1 MKYTIHLILPA
12 LAFLIFG
19 CSSASTTSGNTAK
32 TDAATTTTGNDA
44 GAATGSADGTTGQ
57 TTAAD
62 GADGADGATTQ
73 TDGTDGATAATGSV
87 DGTDGTTATT
97 ATDGT
102 DGTDGA
108 TATDGTDG
116 ATGVDGTDGAT
127 ATDGTDGST
136 GTASKGACDNPADQS
151 ILANEKL
158 ITDAGLKCGT
168 ECFLNSDVAKCGGD
182 CIVKETKVSA
192 GCGKCFGENIVCA
205 TPCALDCLADIEAP
219 KCIKCRCEN
228 GCPGKFTACAGIEDD
243 SCSK

>member
-1 MKYTIHLILPA
+1 MKYTFHLILPA

-19 CSSASTTSGNTAK
+19 CSSASTTSGSKAK
-32 TDAATTTTGNDA
+32 ADAATSTTGNDA
-44 GAATGSADGTTGQ
+44 GTATGTADGTTGQ

-62 GADGADGATTQ
+62 GTDGTDGATTQ
-73 TDGTDGATAATGSV
+73 TDGTDGTTAATGSV
-87 DGTDGTTATT
+87 DGTDGTTAAT

-108 TATDGTDG
+108 TG
-116 ATGVDGTDGAT
+116 ADGTDGAT

-136 GTASKGACDNPADQS
+136 GTASKGACDNPGDQA
-151 ILANEKL
+151 ILADKKL

-168 ECFLNSDVAKCGGD
+168 ECFLNADVAKCGGD
-182 CIVKETKVSA
+182 CIVKETKVSDA
-192 GCGKCFGENIVCA
+192 CGLCFGQNIVCA

-219 KCIKCRCEN
+219 KCIKCRCDN